1 VISALTLA
9 LFGLL
14 QAHAPGNSAV
24 VDGGAPA
31 LVVVALPANASRAI
45 LEALNRL
52 RGEATSVGFEVRLVE
67 AATESVSL
75 AQLDTLS
82 RGLRPAAVVAFAR
95 PDDSTQAPHSLDVW
109 FVDQTS
115 GKTSVA
121 HLTAEEVADA
131 KERADVIIAVR
142 AVDFIRAR
150 MFDTL
155 AGRQVEPAPARPPPQ
170 IARPRHY
177 HLAAGID
184 VLSTPAGFSPS
195 LAARIAAGYRLTGW
209 LRVGA
214 TATGLGTEPQWKSTA
229 GAVSLGQRFV
239 AANLTL
245 FGRQWHRVQPMLEIA
260 GGEYWV
266 VVRGTAKSP
275 NLGRTITLSSPG
287 AASSLGLAIN
297 ILPYLVLELRGGA
310 LWLQSQA
317 RIYSTEDAYLGS
329 LGRPVWFGGACLGAN
344 F

>member
-1 VISALTLA
+1 MISALALA

-14 QAHAPGNSAV
+14 QAEAPGSSAV

-95 PDDSTQAPHSLDVW
+95 PDDITQAPHSLDVW
-109 FVDQTS
+109 FVDRAS

-121 HLTAEEVADA
+121 HLAAEIVADA
-131 KERADVIIAVR
+131 GERADVIIAVR

-155 AGRQVEPAPARPPPQ
+155 ASRRVEPAPARPPPE
-170 IARPRHY
+170 IARPRRY
-177 HLAAGID
+177 HLAAGFGA
-184 VLSTPAGFSPS
+184 LSTPSGFSPS
-195 LAARIAAGYRLTGW
+195 LAAQIAVGFRLTGW

-214 TATGLGTEPQWKSTA
+214 TAIGLGTEPQRESSA
-229 GAVSLGQRFV
+229 GRVGLGQRFV
-239 AANLTL
+239 GANLTL
-245 FGRQWHRVQPMLEIA
+245 LGRPWHRLQPVLEIA

-266 VVRGTAKSP
+266 VVRGTPTSP
-275 NLGRTITLSSPG
+275 NLGWTVTRKSPG
-287 AASSLGLAIN
+287 VASSLGLAVD
-297 ILPYLVLELRGGA
+297 ILPYLALELRGGA
-310 LWLQSQA
+310 LLLQSQV
-317 RIYSTEDAYLGS
+317 RIYSTEDAYMGS
-329 LGRPVWFGGACLGAN
+329 LGRPIWFGGACLGAS